1 MDRGKARVRALV
13 TVAAGALLMSAI
25 AAAQSP
31 GPVNRQDVGFIET
44 DLVANVSPLT
54 DSNGI
59 VHIPKPCT
67 AVTNPPPCVYSH
79 LLNPWGLVGS
89 TPVPSPPSTPSPWWI
104 SDNGQGVSTLYN
116 DDTVAQTFTI
126 NPRVVFIPTAGN
138 PTCTIP
144 PAAQCGTPTGIV
156 WNIAPAS
163 PPAFQIS
170 GLDASSSQVTAPS
183 NFIWATEDGLIVGWS
198 NKSGG
203 GVNPPGFNN
212 SAPFV
217 GNYGII
223 AVNHSASAVYK
234 GLAIATDS
242 NANTWL
248 YAPNFRQGTVEVY
261 DTGFNQVTWPGAF
274 SDPKLPPGY
283 APFNIVLVGNRLIVT
298 YAVQDPAMHD
308 DVAGAGHGIVNS
320 FDLSGFGLKRLVTG
334 IAPGDN
340 RSCRNP
346 STLVK
351 CKLNSPWGVAL
362 APQSF
367 GKLANAL
374 LIGNFGDG
382 RINGFDATTGA
393 FIGTMHYGQSTPGL
407 QGKPVVIDGLW
418 ALKVGN
424 DHNGKSGYANVLY
437 FTAGP
442 NGEADGLFGAL
453 TPDGLYGTPPYPFP
467 GP

>member
-1 MDRGKARVRALV
+1 MDRRNARVRALV

-31 GPVNRQDVGFIET
+31 GPVNGQDVGFVET
-44 DLVANVSPLT
+44 DLVTNVPSLV

-59 VHIPKPCT
+59 VHTPGPCG
-67 AVTNPPPCVYSH
+67 AVVPQCVDSN
-79 LLNPWGLVGS
+79 LVNPWGLVGS
-89 TPVPSPPSTPSPWWI
+89 MPVPSPPSPWWI
-104 SDNGQGVSTLYN
+104 ADNGSHKSTVYA
-116 DDTVAQTFTI
+116 DDTVLQTFTI
-126 NPRVVFIPTAGN
+126 SSTIVNIPCPGFPATA
-138 PTCTIP
+138 
-144 PAAQCGTPTGIV
+144 CGTPTGIV
-156 WNIAPAS
+156 WNSIQASLTSFLVLGTPAK
-163 PPAFQIS
+163 
-170 GLDASSSQVTAPS
+170 
-183 NFIWATEDGLIVGWS
+183 FIWATEDGTIVAWNTGT
-198 NKSGG
+198 SG
-203 GVNPPGFNN
+203 VIVKDN
-212 SAPFV
+212 S
-217 GNYGII
+217 GLG
-223 AVNHSASAVYK
+223 AVYK
-234 GLAIATDS
+234 GMEIATNS
-242 NANTWL
+242 GTTLLYLTNFNA
-248 YAPNFRQGTVEVY
+248 GTVEMY
-261 DTGFNQVTWPGAF
+261 DTTWTQVVSPTAF
-274 SDPKLPPGY
+274 TDPKLPPGY

-320 FDLSGFGLKRLVTG
+320 FDLSGHGLKRLVTG

-382 RINGFDATTGA
+382 RINGFNATTGA
-393 FIGTMHYGQSTPGL
+393 FIGTMHYGQSTPGF
-407 QGKPVVIDGLW
+407 QGKPVAIDGLW

-424 DHNGKSGYANVLY
+424 DHNGKSGYANTLY

-442 NGEADGLFGAL
+442 NDEADGLFGAL
-453 TPDGLYGTPPYPFP
+453 RPDGLYGTPPYPFP